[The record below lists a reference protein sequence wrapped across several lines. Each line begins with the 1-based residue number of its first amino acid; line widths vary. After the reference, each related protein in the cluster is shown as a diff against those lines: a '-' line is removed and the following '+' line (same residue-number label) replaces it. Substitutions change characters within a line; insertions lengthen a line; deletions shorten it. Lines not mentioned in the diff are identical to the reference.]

1 MKKKGDR
8 LLPGLIELGLI
19 LILIGVALIAT
30 ALLVYVIL
38 GLIKEKRNIRGGSVI
53 IIGPLPIMMASDKE
67 VAKMAL
73 LFTVIVLL
81 FSLMITLM
89 MYYS

>member
-1 MKKKGDR
+1 M
-8 LLPGLIELGLI
+8 LPGLIELGLI

-81 FSLMITLM
+81 FFLMITLM

>member
-1 MKKKGDR
+1 